1 MCYSI
6 LHTLGVLDD
15 SEKAVMLEV
24 IKGSI
29 SSDISGL
36 SQSEFMDLVKDA
48 LDHVHIKQQEQMKK
62 AQEECELKASKLAD
76 AIYQK
81 QQEAILKKQKE
92 DEEKEHEAI
101 CQLEIQKEKELVKE
115 WELLVKLE

>member
-15 SEKAVMLEV
+15 SQKAVMLEV

-48 LDHVHIKQQEQMKK
+48 LDCVCIKQQEQMKK
-62 AQEECELKASKLAD
+62 AQEEHELKASKYGRCHLSKTTGSY
-76 AIYQK
+76 I
-81 QQEAILKKQKE
+81 KKTKRG
-92 DEEKEHEAI
+92 
-101 CQLEIQKEKELVKE
+101 
-115 WELLVKLE
+115 

>member
-36 SQSEFMDLVKDA
+36 SQSEFTDLVKDA
-48 LDHVHIKQQEQMKK
+48 LDCVRIKQQEQMKK

-92 DEEKEHEAI
+92 DEEKEGEAI
-101 CQLEIQKEKELVKE
+101 RQLEIQKEKELVKE

>member
-1 MCYSI
+1 M

-15 SEKAVMLEV
+15 SEKAVMQEV

-36 SQSEFMDLVKDA
+36 SQSEFTDLVKDA
-48 LDHVHIKQQEQMKK
+48 LGRVHIKQQEQMKK
-62 AQEECELKASKLAD
+62 AQEEHELKASKLAD
-76 AIYQK
+76 AIYKK